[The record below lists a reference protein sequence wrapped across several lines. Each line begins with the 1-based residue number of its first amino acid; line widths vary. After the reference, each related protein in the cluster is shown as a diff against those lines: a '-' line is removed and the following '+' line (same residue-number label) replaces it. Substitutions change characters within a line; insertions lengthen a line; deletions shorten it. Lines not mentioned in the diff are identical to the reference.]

1 MLDKNRIRFYYSP
14 KVNVIIFLA
23 KQLRPTK
30 KKYIYIYILCNSVSS
45 FKNLGQHEECQIVF
59 SP

>member
-1 MLDKNRIRFYYSP
+1 MLDKDRIRFYYSP
-14 KVNVIIFLA
+14 KVNIIIFLA

-30 KKYIYIYILCNSVSS
+30 KIVSLPL
-45 FKNLGQHEECQIVF
+45 KIWDEVEECQIVS